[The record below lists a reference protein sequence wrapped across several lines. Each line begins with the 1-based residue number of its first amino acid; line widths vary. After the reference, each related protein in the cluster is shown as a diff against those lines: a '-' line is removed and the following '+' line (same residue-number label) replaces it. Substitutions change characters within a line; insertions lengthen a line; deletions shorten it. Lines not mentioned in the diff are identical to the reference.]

1 MGGGGLGRP
10 TESADASYLYFSM
23 LILLCQVCV
32 RRTIRSILLVP
43 VFNTSML
50 DHMHGDGDILKVSKR
65 LGHSSVTTTLDIY
78 AHLINDSEKDT
89 LSVLDSLF

>member
-1 MGGGGLGRP
+1 
-10 TESADASYLYFSM
+10 M
-23 LILLCQVCV
+23 LILLCQVCI

-50 DHMHGDGDILKVSKR
+50 DHMHSEGDILKVSKR

-78 AHLINDSEKDT
+78 PHLINDPEKDT